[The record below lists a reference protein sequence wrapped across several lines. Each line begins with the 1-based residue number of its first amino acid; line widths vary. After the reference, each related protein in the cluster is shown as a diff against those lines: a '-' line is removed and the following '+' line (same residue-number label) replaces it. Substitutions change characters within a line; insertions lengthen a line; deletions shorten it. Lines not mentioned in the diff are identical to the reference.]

1 MASKLMLAVA
11 IFTTGIISCGDI
23 EVDTASAFPSE
34 MMISATVSKIHFEA
48 TFPEQPAHEISL
60 TRELWQTIDGDGD
73 VYRVIVIKSAPKMP
87 HTRNL
92 YRYFRCPTRDIISCH
107 LKGAKGVV
115 LSKDDLADRVFV
127 DKTWQFDKFLLVL
140 EYESPEIN
148 DSKAVKFFNSLKIVK
163 K

>member
-1 MASKLMLAVA
+1 MASKLMIAVA
-11 IFTTGIISCGDI
+11 IFTTGIISCG
-23 EVDTASAFPSE
+23 EVDVDTPTAIPSE
-34 MMISATVSKIHFEA
+34 LMISATVSKIHFEA
-48 TFPEQPAHEISL
+48 ILPEEPAHEVSL
-60 TRELWQTIDGDGD
+60 TRELWQTVDSDGD

-92 YRYFRCPTRDIISCH
+92 YRYFRGPTRDIISCH

-115 LSKDDLADRVFV
+115 LSKDDLAGRVFV

-140 EYESPEIN
+140 EYEAPEIN
-148 DSKAVKFFNSLKIVK
+148 DPKAIKFFNSLKIVK